1 MNVISLSGDKLSYVN
16 SFFRH
21 VNACARGHHKETESE
36 SQMMQHQ
43 CLEPVVE
50 GSCTSV
56 V

>member
-1 MNVISLSGDKLSYVN
+1 MNVISLSGDKLSHVN

-36 SQMMQHQ
+36 SQMMHI